1 MADNSVSLTFAK
13 MPTVTVDGKTHKFT
27 VDKQTG
33 EFEPHKEGNVTY
45 TLKKDATSGKY
56 EMVIT
61 GDPKSLEKY
70 NFSVKDGHMT
80 KASFD
85 GKDIDAKYFP
95 GQVDIGAG
103 KSSKKSDPY
112 YQSFALSGSALASRK
127 DFMKNVF
134 GLEEKDS
141 DEVEDPKT
149 TQTPQN
155 KKDIENGEGV
165 IVEKKLQEPMPV
177 PTRAIL
183 KDKAHKLLDKMN
195 KAEEQLPSLK
205 ENSAAKDIR
214 KSLSRL
220 ADGSSLDSLNF
231 ENSETEKLF
240 LSSANDYLLG
250 LDADIEALSQ
260 PSPPSLDLIKDYPD
274 QFQSALS
281 EVLKN
286 VKIAGNSQDNLKILS
301 SLPEDKKEK
310 VLKKFNDLVN
320 QKVNSVADSD
330 STSSASDPSQKST
343 QLLESIGLQRQV
355 VPGDG
360 NCLYFASR
368 ANDEPGLAGSS
379 SSNSP
384 RAANEQRHQM
394 LEFLQKM
401 TPKQAQKF
409 PGKEF
414 FMTWEALQ
422 SGLLSEDQLNN
433 AEKNF
438 SRPPID
444 SSSWGNSSHLKL
456 NAIRTGKPQVVIDA
470 GSQKVH
476 VYYPK
481 GKTKSVDA
489 SAENVKSDLHA
500 FIAERGAHIYEALPN
515 HWNAV
520 KVSANV
526 A

>member
-1 MADNSVSLTFAK
+1 MSANSITLNFQK
-13 MPTVTVDGKTHKFT
+13 MPTVTVDGKTQKFT
-27 VDKQTG
+27 ADKTTG
-33 EFEPHKEGNVTY
+33 EFQEIKQGNVTY
-45 TLKKDATSGKY
+45 SLKKDVTSGKY

-70 NFSVKDGHMT
+70 NFSVKDGRMT

-103 KSSKKSDPY
+103 KSSKKFDPY
-112 YQSFALSGSALASRK
+112 YQSFSLSGSALASRK
-127 DFMKNVF
+127 DFLKNVF

-141 DEVEDPKT
+141 DEVEDPKN

-155 KKDIENGEGV
+155 KKDIENGDGV

-195 KAEEQLPSLK
+195 KAEEQLPGL
-205 ENSAAKDIR
+205 EQNSAAKDIR

-220 ADGSSLDSLNF
+220 DEGASLNSLKF
-231 ENSETEKLF
+231 KNSETEKLF

-250 LDADIEALSQ
+250 LDADIEALIQ
-260 PSPPSLDLIKDYPD
+260 PGHPSLGLIKDYPE

-281 EVLKN
+281 EMLDYVE
-286 VKIAGNSQDNLKILS
+286 IAGNSQDNSKILS

-310 VLKKFNDLVN
+310 VLKKFDYLVN
-320 QKVNSVADSD
+320 QKVISVVDSD
-330 STSSASDPSQKST
+330 STSSASDPSQKSA
-343 QLLESIGLQRQV
+343 QLLESLGLQRQV

-360 NCLYFASR
+360 NCFYFASR
-368 ANDEPGLAGSS
+368 ANDQPDLAGSS
-379 SSNSP
+379 ISNSP
-384 RAANEQRHQM
+384 RSANEQRHQM
-394 LEFLQKM
+394 LEILQIM
-401 TPKQAQKF
+401 TPKQAQTKF

-422 SGLLSEDQLNN
+422 SGLLSEDQLSS
-433 AEKNF
+433 AEKNS
-438 SRPPID
+438 SRPSID
-444 SSSWGNSSHLKL
+444 FSSWGNSSHLKL
-456 NAIRTGKPQVVIDA
+456 NAIRTDKPQVVIDA

-489 SAENVKSDLHA
+489 SAENVKSDLHD

-520 KVSANV
+520 QV
-526 A
+526 AKE

>member
-274 QFQSALS
+274 QFQ
-281 EVLKN
+281 
-286 VKIAGNSQDNLKILS
+286 
-301 SLPEDKKEK
+301 
-310 VLKKFNDLVN
+310 
-320 QKVNSVADSD
+320 
-330 STSSASDPSQKST
+330 
-343 QLLESIGLQRQV
+343 
-355 VPGDG
+355 
-360 NCLYFASR
+360 
-368 ANDEPGLAGSS
+368 
-379 SSNSP
+379 
-384 RAANEQRHQM
+384 
-394 LEFLQKM
+394 
-401 TPKQAQKF
+401 
-409 PGKEF
+409 
-414 FMTWEALQ
+414 
-422 SGLLSEDQLNN
+422 
-433 AEKNF
+433 
-438 SRPPID
+438 
-444 SSSWGNSSHLKL
+444 
-456 NAIRTGKPQVVIDA
+456 
-470 GSQKVH
+470 
-476 VYYPK
+476 
-481 GKTKSVDA
+481 
-489 SAENVKSDLHA
+489 
-500 FIAERGAHIYEALPN
+500 
-515 HWNAV
+515 
-520 KVSANV
+520 
-526 A
+526 